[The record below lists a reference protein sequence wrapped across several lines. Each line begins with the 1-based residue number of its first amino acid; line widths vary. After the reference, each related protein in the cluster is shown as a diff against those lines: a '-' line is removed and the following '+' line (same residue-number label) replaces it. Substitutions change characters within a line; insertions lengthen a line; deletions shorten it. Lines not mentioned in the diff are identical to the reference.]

1 MIRLVKFIAGM
12 RFFALIPFIGL
23 AIAADVLFI
32 KGGLDLV
39 HFLWE
44 LIFGIGGSRY
54 TREYYC

>member
-1 MIRLVKFIAGM
+1 MIRLVKIIAGM

-32 KGGLDLV
+32 KGGINLI
-39 HFLWE
+39 HFLWDLVFE
-44 LIFGIGGSRY
+44 IRGAEY